1 MSTKRTKLIIPTGTN
16 MVVEIN
22 ELLVSH
28 KKKGKTPD
36 IYLPSLIDR
45 AFLIYH
51 ESGVIPLQETA
62 TEE

>member
-1 MSTKRTKLIIPTGTN
+1 MSTKRTKLLLPGATN
-16 MVVEIN
+16 LVVEIN

-45 AFLIYH
+45 AFLVYH
-51 ESGVIPLQETA
+51 ESGVIPLRETA
-62 TEE
+62 SEE